1 MFIIRSCIS
10 DKLLLADTNEKRKCN
25 FSSEF
30 KLELKTTYNL
40 KFVRK
45 VL

>member
-1 MFIIRSCIS
+1 MKKKKS
-10 DKLLLADTNEKRKCN
+10 N

-30 KLELKTTYNL
+30 KLELIISYNL
-40 KFVRK
+40 KFVEN

>member
-1 MFIIRSCIS
+1 MFIIRSSVS
-10 DKLLLADTNEKRKCN
+10 DKLLLADANEKKKCN

-30 KLELKTTYNL
+30 KLELKIIYNL
-40 KFVRK
+40 KFVEK